1 MDLLFCFF
9 ALQKSL
15 FFISNANPLLDYA
28 SMAEKLEYKQ
38 LPLK

>member
-1 MDLLFCFF
+1 MD
-9 ALQKSL
+9 L